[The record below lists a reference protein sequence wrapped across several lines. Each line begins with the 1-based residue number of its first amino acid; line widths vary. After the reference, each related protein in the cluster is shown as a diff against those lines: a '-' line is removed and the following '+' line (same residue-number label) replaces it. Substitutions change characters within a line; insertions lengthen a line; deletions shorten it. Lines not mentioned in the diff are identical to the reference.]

1 MEGTANLSNRMGFNF
16 IRPFL
21 AVSWCC
27 TSWMYSELPSLWLT
41 LTQYVSICS
50 SLLPFAIIITI
61 SKAQLFP
68 PSLIPHP
75 TPSLPIHPQLLPC
88 PGARA
93 AAAST
98 ARTCGGGTFLLGGTP
113 PRPHSLGLQHQVPCR
128 GAQVQTPGGAHGEPW
143 LWNKTR
149 EDFFSSPALESACE
163 QDDLFLQ
170 RSITWQKL
178 DRGLLQASSTF
189 LTHKPKSCPIS
200 SPFSKAWGH
209 EEKVTKFLEAWSCG
223 ERVYFLPVKWSAAT

>member
-1 MEGTANLSNRMGFNF
+1 MSQYALH
-16 IRPFL
+16 
-21 AVSWCC
+21 CC
-27 TSWMYSELPSLWLT
+27 RLPSL
-41 LTQYVSICS
+41 SP
-50 SLLPFAIIITI
+50 SLRHNFSLPL
-61 SKAQLFP
+61 S
-68 PSLIPHP
+68 SLIPPQAFPSTPSSCLALGLGLLLPALPGPAVVGPSCWVGPHQDP
-75 TPSLPIHPQLLPC
+75 TPWGCNTKFHAGGLRCRPQ
-88 PGARA
+88 
-93 AAAST
+93 
-98 ARTCGGGTFLLGGTP
+98 
-113 PRPHSLGLQHQVPCR
+113 
-128 GAQVQTPGGAHGEPW
+128 GGAHGEPW